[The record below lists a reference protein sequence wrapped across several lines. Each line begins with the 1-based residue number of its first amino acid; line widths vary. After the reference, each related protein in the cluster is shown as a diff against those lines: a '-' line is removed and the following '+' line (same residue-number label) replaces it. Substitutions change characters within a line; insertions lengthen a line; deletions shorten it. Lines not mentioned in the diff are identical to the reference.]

1 MKKVIIIGA
10 SYAGLS
16 ALKELS
22 KDKNI
27 EVVIFDKNSYHY
39 LQVESYTYISNVDSQ
54 ESVLI
59 DIKTYINKL
68 NNKNISFVKEEVEY
82 FDSIHKKVIC
92 SNSCEY
98 SYDELIIATGALTN
112 FPPQV
117 PNIKKYSS
125 SIKTLQKAKKA
136 RENFIKTLSETSSL
150 KDEYNVLIAGA
161 GLSGV
166 EIACE
171 MAVLLKNSSLKN
183 QRKINIILV
192 EGMNTVLPNM
202 NAKLV
207 NSCKDRLEKL
217 GVKLFLGSFIKDVE
231 EKNIYL
237 ANDVII
243 SYDNF
248 IFTGGVKALTINSQK
263 EHEVNKINQYITDDY
278 LRIKG
283 ELDVF
288 AIGDVAQI
296 MYENKYIAPSAQ
308 IASKSASY
316 VASYIKNSTYDV
328 FIPSTNGVL
337 IALGG
342 KYAIALLFN
351 KIFIKGYFAYL
362 IKSFISLMHKR
373 KFS

>member
-27 EVVIFDKNSYHY
+27 EVVIFDKNAYHY
-39 LQVESYTYISNVDSQ
+39 LQVESYSYISNSSSKDN
-54 ESVLI
+54 VLI
-59 DIKTYINKL
+59 DINVYIQKL
-68 NNKNISFVKEEVEY
+68 NSENISFIKEEVIFFDSSKQKVLCSNAMEY
-82 FDSIHKKVIC
+82 F
-92 SNSCEY
+92 
-98 SYDELIIATGALTN
+98 YDDLILATGALTN
-112 FPPQV
+112 FPSQV
-117 PNIKKYSS
+117 PSIRKYAST
-125 SIKTLQKAKKA
+125 IKTLQKAKNA
-136 RENFIKTLSETSSL
+136 RENFIKVLDKSSTF
-150 KDEYNVLIAGA
+150 KNEYNVVIAGA

-166 EIACE
+166 EIAAE
-171 MAVLLKNSSLKN
+171 MAILLKNSSLIN
-183 QRKINIILV
+183 KINIILV

-202 NAKLV
+202 NMKLV
-207 NSCKDRLEKL
+207 NSCKSRLEKL
-217 GVKLFLGSFIKDVE
+217 EVKLFLGSFIKDVD

-237 ANDVII
+237 DNELII

-248 IFTGGVKALTINSQK
+248 IFTGGVKAVTINSQRK
-263 EHEVNKINQYITDDY
+263 YEVNKINQYITDAY
-278 LRIKG
+278 LNLKD
-283 ELDVF
+283 EMHVF

-296 MYENKYIAPSAQ
+296 IYEDRYIAPSAQ
-308 IASKSASY
+308 IASKSAIY
-316 VASYIKNSTYDV
+316 VATYIKNNTSES

-351 KIFIKGYFAYL
+351 KFFVKGYFAYL
-362 IKSFISLMHKR
+362 IKSLISSIHKR